1 MMQRILIWL
10 SLVLT
15 VATPALAKETFI
27 ARVDD
32 NRYVVDRAWVQRLFA
47 GELAAAPKARIVPA
61 LQDGKPVGFKLF
73 AIAPDSDFAAAGL
86 QNGDLVRELNGFTIA
101 EPEKLGELWSR
112 LQPAAALLLA
122 IERRGLPVI
131 LEYRFGDP
139 SAVVARPASTASPSG
154 STLAPDPELTKGI
167 HKINDTHFRLDAGA
181 IDRLLNDP
189 TQLATGARI
198 IPSIQD
204 GKPSGFKLYGIRPG
218 GAYALLGMQNGDILK
233 TINGYSLDS
242 PDKALE
248 AYAQIRS
255 APHYTVVIERRGT
268 PLTIQYEVK
277 R

>member
-1 MMQRILIWL
+1 MTRRILIWL
-10 SLVLT
+10 SLILT
-15 VATPALAKETFI
+15 VATPALAKDNFI

-32 NRYVVDRAWVQRLFA
+32 TRYVVERAWVQRLFA
-47 GELAAAPKARIVPA
+47 GEVAAAGKARIVPA

-112 LQPAAALLLA
+112 LQSAAALLLA

-139 SAVVARPASTASPSG
+139 SAVVARPAGAAPPSG
-154 STLAPDPELTKGI
+154 ATLQPDLELAKGI
-167 HKINDTHFRLDAGA
+167 HKISETHFRLDAGV
-181 IDRLLNDP
+181 IDKLLSN
-189 TQLATGARI
+189 TSHLATGARI
-198 IPSIQD
+198 IPAMKE
-204 GKPSGFKLYGIRPG
+204 GKATGFKLYGIRPG

-255 APHYTVVIERRGT
+255 APHYTVAIERRGT
-268 PLTIQYEVK
+268 PLTIEYEVK